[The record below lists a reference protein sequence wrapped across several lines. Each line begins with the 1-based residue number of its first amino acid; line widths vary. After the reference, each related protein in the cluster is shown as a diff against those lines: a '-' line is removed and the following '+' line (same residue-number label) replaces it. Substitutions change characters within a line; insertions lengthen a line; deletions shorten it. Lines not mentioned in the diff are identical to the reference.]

1 MSGSG
6 FLSGAG
12 LNSAEAFPERK
23 TEGVPCPFKIPT
35 WAEQAATYELAIAQ
49 RERLIAA
56 LRAEN
61 ADLRA
66 RLRNNQE

>member
-12 LNSAEAFPERK
+12 LYSAEAFPERK

-35 WAEQAATYELAIAQ
+35 LAEQAAVYALAIMQ
-49 RERLIAA
+49 REQMIAT

-66 RLRNNQE
+66 RLRNNQ